1 MFTYLLLLLDKL
13 KVMAKQKTKKI
24 TDQEIVNFYT
34 EYVLL
39 NGKKPNSVYEFA
51 LKNDFEEAVFYDFF
65 SSFEHI
71 EEQYFSTMFDY
82 SLSLVKKIEDYNDYD
97 ASQKLSSFY
106 FTFIEM
112 ATANRSFVKYLLQE
126 GKAPMSNIKKLKS
139 LRQDYLAFVK
149 EILEAPYKS
158 EIRNVEKFQNRLIH
172 EGAWIQ
178 FMSIIKYWL
187 DDTSKAFEKTDIFIE
202 KSIRASFD
210 IVYNVPL
217 ESIIDFGKFLWK
229 DKMPNRSKD
238 TKTS

>member
-1 MFTYLLLLLDKL
+1 
-13 KVMAKQKTKKI
+13 MAKQKTKKI

-51 LKNDFEEAVFYDFF
+51 LKNDFEESLFYTYF

-71 EEQYFSTMFDY
+71 EEQYFVDMFEY
-82 SLSLVKKIEDYNDYD
+82 SLTLVQKQKEYSVYD

-106 FTFIEM
+106 FTFFEM
-112 ATANRSFVKYLLQE
+112 ATANRSFVKYLLEE
-126 GKAPMSNIKKLKS
+126 GKFSMSNIKKLKS
-139 LRQDYLAFVK
+139 LRQNYLAFVK

-158 EIRNVEKFQNRLIH
+158 EIRNIEKIQSKLIH
-172 EGAWIQ
+172 EGAWLQ
-178 FMSIIKYWL
+178 FMSILKYWF
-187 DDTSKAFEKTDIFIE
+187 DDTSKGFEKTDIFIE

-229 DKMPNRSKD
+229 EKMPSMSKD
-238 TKTS
+238 KKTS

>member
-1 MFTYLLLLLDKL
+1 
-13 KVMAKQKTKKI
+13 MAKQKTKEI

-51 LKNDFEEAVFYDFF
+51 LKNVFEESLFYNYF
-65 SSFEHI
+65 SSFEQL
-71 EEQYFSTMFDY
+71 EEQYFVDMFEYTLTLVQKQKEY
-82 SLSLVKKIEDYNDYD
+82 SAYD

-106 FTFIEM
+106 FTFFEM
-112 ATANRSFVKYLLQE
+112 ATANRSFVKYLLEE
-126 GKAPMSNIKKLKS
+126 GKFPLSNIKKLKS
-139 LRQDYLAFVK
+139 LRQSFLAYIK
-149 EILEAPYKS
+149 EILDAPYKT
-158 EIRNVEKFQNRLIH
+158 EIKNLEKAQSSLIR
-172 EGAWIQ
+172 EGAWLQ

-187 DDTSKAFEKTDIFIE
+187 DDNSKAFEKTDIFIE

-229 DKMPNRSKD
+229 EKMPSMSKD
-238 TKTS
+238 KKTS

>member
-1 MFTYLLLLLDKL
+1 
-13 KVMAKQKTKKI
+13 MAKQKTKKI

-51 LKNDFEEAVFYDFF
+51 LKNDFEESLFYTYF
-65 SSFEHI
+65 SSFELI
-71 EEQYFSTMFDY
+71 EEQYFTDMFEY
-82 SLSLVKKIEDYNDYD
+82 SLALVKKQKEYEDYD

-112 ATANRSFVKYLLQE
+112 ATANRSFVKYLLEE
-126 GKAPMSNIKKLKS
+126 GRFPMSNIKKLKS
-139 LRQDYLAFVK
+139 LRKNFLDYIK
-149 EILEAPYKS
+149 EILDAPYKT
-158 EIRNVEKFQNRLIH
+158 EIKNIEKFQSKLIH

-187 DDTSKAFEKTDIFIE
+187 DDTSKGFEKTDIFIE

-229 DKMPNRSKD
+229 EKMPSMSKD
-238 TKTS
+238 KKTS

>member
-1 MFTYLLLLLDKL
+1 
-13 KVMAKQKTKKI
+13 MAKQKAKKI

-34 EYVLL
+34 EYVLVH
-39 NGKKPNSVYEFA
+39 GKKPNSVYEFA
-51 LKNDFEEAVFYDFF
+51 LKNDFEESLFYNYF
-65 SSFEHI
+65 SSFEHL
-71 EEQYFSTMFDY
+71 ESQYFTNMFDY
-82 SLSLVKKIEDYNDYD
+82 SLSLVQKQKEYTAYD

-106 FTFIEM
+106 FTFFEM
-112 ATANRSFVKYLLQE
+112 ATANRSFVKYLLE
-126 GKAPMSNIKKLKS
+126 DGKFPLANIKKLKS
-139 LRQDYLAFVK
+139 LRQSYLDFVK

-158 EIRNVEKFQNRLIH
+158 EIRNVEKVQSRLIH
-172 EGAWIQ
+172 EVAWVQ